1 MDGAEIICTEVK
13 VIMVVYD
20 AIKGTYEVSNMNGT
34 ITGG

>member
-20 AIKGTYEVSNMNGT
+20 VIEGTYEGSDMNGT
-34 ITGG
+34 IT